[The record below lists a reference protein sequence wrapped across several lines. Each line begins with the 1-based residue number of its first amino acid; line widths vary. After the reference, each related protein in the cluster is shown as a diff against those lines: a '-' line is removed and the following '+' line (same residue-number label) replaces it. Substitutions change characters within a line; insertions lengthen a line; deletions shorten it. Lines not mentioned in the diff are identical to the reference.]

1 MIADLKR
8 ELARLQARGR
18 LQNFSPLG
26 SRQGAMISYKN
37 KKLVDF
43 TNWDLFDVSSN
54 QMVLN
59 AVHKGLEDWGLGANA
74 PRLSTGT
81 NLQHL
86 AFERRL
92 ASFLGLERTLLFTS
106 RNQAVLSL
114 VTALLNEQCVA
125 FVDELIQSPVADA
138 AYLVNSS
145 IVSFNPNNLEVL
157 ELELQKIPTNFKKFI
172 FIEGLSPLR
181 GRSASLAELL
191 ELALKYNSEL
201 ILDESFSIGIS
212 GLRGAGSLELLSS
225 DKKPLCVFASL
236 SYGLSGLGAF
246 VAGDSVLCE
255 YLINQSRTFSSEAS
269 LPPAYIAG
277 MEAALDFIE
286 LNVATRERIARLGLR
301 LKTGLKEMNFKADE
315 IPCPLLCVPF
325 ERRSFAAELAEGLF
339 EKGFLVEVLQRG
351 GLLDKGALLRML
363 LGAHHTENHV
373 DSLLQALGDLI
384 SLFGNKSTL
393 S

>member
-8 ELARLQARGR
+8 ELARLQAKGR
-18 LQNFSPLG
+18 LQDFSPLRD
-26 SRQGAMISYKN
+26 RQGATISYKN

-54 QMVLN
+54 QTVLN
-59 AVHKGLEDWGLGANA
+59 VVHKGLEEWGLGANA

-86 AFERRL
+86 AFEKRL
-92 ASFLGLERTLLFTS
+92 ASFLGLERSLLFTS

-138 AYLVNSS
+138 AYLVNSN
-145 IVSFNPNNLEVL
+145 IVFFNPEKLEAL
-157 ELELQKIPTNFKKFI
+157 ETELQKIPMNFKKFI
-172 FIEGLSPLR
+172 FLEGLSPLR
-181 GRSASLAELL
+181 GRVPPLVELL

-201 ILDESFSIGIS
+201 ILDESFSIGIF
-212 GLRGAGSLELLSS
+212 GLRGAGSLELLNSE
-225 DKKPLCVFASL
+225 KMPFCIFASL

-246 VAGDSVLCE
+246 VAGASVLCE

-277 MEAALDFIE
+277 SEAALNFIE
-286 LNVATRERIARLGLR
+286 LSVATRERIARLGLR
-301 LKTGLKEMNFKADE
+301 LKSGLRDLSFKTDE
-315 IPCPLLCVPF
+315 IPCPLICISF
-325 ERRSFAAELAEGLF
+325 ERLSFASELAEGLF
-339 EKGFLVEVLQRG
+339 ERGFLVEVLQRG
-351 GLLDKGALLRML
+351 GFLDNGALLRIL
-363 LGAHHTENHV
+363 LGASHTENHV
-373 DSLLQALGDLI
+373 DSLLQAIGDLI